1 MRAIRTSLLCC
12 IFLLMGGGNAFA
24 NSVQEIRLTLESGGY
39 DLAVEQG
46 SALGSA
52 DGLVLAA
59 EALNAKLLLG
69 CAERKTK
76 TAKRAMKLAK
86 AALVLEPQNAEAQI
100 QYALAYGFYG
110 RYASDFKAWR
120 KKLPQKIKAEIDIA
134 LTMAPDDARAH
145 ALQGAW
151 HLNLLYRAGGFDVGK
166 RYGANE
172 QEGVA
177 HFKSAAAQNVI
188 VQNSLAQNSLAQSSG
203 DDIIITANFLLLQ
216 FVLAPDARAELT
228 EIALHTDILS
238 QQPNNDVERQILMQM
253 QNVYEGFA
261 AGDALERA
269 EAFLDQ

>member
-1 MRAIRTSLLCC
+1 MRAFYSSLLCC
-12 IFLLMGGGNAFA
+12 VFLLVGGRNALA
-24 NSVQEIRLTLESGGY
+24 NSLQEIRITLEAGGY

-46 SALGSA
+46 AALGTA

-69 CAERKTK
+69 QAERKTK

-110 RYASDFKAWR
+110 RHASNFKAWR
-120 KKLPQKIKAEIDIA
+120 KKLPQKIRAEIDKAAI
-134 LTMAPDDARAH
+134 MAPDDARTQG
-145 ALQGAW
+145 LKGAW

-166 RYGANE
+166 RYGASL

-177 HFKSAAAQNVI
+177 HFQNAL
-188 VQNSLAQNSLAQSSG
+188 VQNNLAQNFGS
-203 DDIIITANFLLLQ
+203 DIIIASNFLMLQYALSPEDHADQTELILLS
-216 FVLAPDARAELT
+216 
-228 EIALHTDILS
+228 DILTR
-238 QQPNNDVERQILMQM
+238 QPQNDVERRILIQM
-253 QNVYEGFA
+253 QSVYEGFE
-261 AGDALERA
+261 AGDALDRA